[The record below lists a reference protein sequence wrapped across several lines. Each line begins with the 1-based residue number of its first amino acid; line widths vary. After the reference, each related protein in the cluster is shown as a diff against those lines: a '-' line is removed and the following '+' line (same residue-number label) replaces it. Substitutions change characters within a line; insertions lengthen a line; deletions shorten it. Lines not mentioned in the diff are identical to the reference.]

1 MTSELELLITQLDSP
16 HGGEP
21 EDAQAAL
28 SALGTAVMPT
38 LLRALPGM
46 GRMGKLC
53 SIEIIEELEY
63 EAAGPALVA
72 LLRDEHDTVR
82 DWAAGALGRLR
93 YTPAVPEL
101 LALRSRLLLDQ
112 VPMDWTEPASVRA
125 ALTALGERRAV
136 VPVALDATVE
146 RRPTGPV
153 WPAGQLE
160 ELLTALAA
168 AGQVVLYFQV
178 WRRHERYGLIRE
190 AHAASG
196 WQFQFSGHWSA
207 SVQQSHEAALLEASN
222 LPTDRDDL
230 VVSIEWID
238 VGDVAASFGS

>member
-1 MTSELELLITQLDSP
+1 MTSELELLVAQLDSP

-28 SALGTAVMPT
+28 TALGTAVMPT
-38 LLRALPGM
+38 LLSALPGM

-63 EAAGPALVA
+63 KAAGPSLVP

-82 DWAAGALGRLR
+82 DWAAGALGRLG
-93 YTPAVPEL
+93 YAPAIPEL
-101 LALRSRLLLDQ
+101 LALRSRLLVEQ
-112 VPMDWTEPASVRA
+112 VPMDWTEQVSVRA
-125 ALTALGERRAV
+125 ALTALGHRRAV
-136 VPVALDATVE
+136 VPAALEATVE

-168 AGQVVLYFQV
+168 AEQVVLYFQV
-178 WRRHERYGLIRE
+178 WRRHERFGLVGE
-190 AHAASG
+190 DHAASG
-196 WQFQFSGHWSA
+196 WQFQPSDDWSQN
-207 SVQQSHEAALLEASN
+207 VQQSHEAAVLEAGD
-222 LPTDRDDL
+222 LPTDRRDL

-238 VGDVAASFGS
+238 AGDIAASLGS